1 MIHVEQHGPVIAI
14 RMARGL
20 LGRPW
25 AWTTAYWVDGLL
37 IDSGPHC
44 TAAQLVK
51 VLAQLPLERVVVTHS
66 HEDNIG
72 GLAAIHARFPRVP
85 VYASSHALAVIKE
98 PARLHPQLYRRLMW
112 GIPQAH
118 PGVQPIEELGATI
131 RTRDFSLRI
140 IETPGHTRDHISL
153 FEPTQRWLFS
163 GDAFIGGAERM
174 WAREIDL
181 FGVLGTL
188 QTLSSLRP
196 ERLFPS
202 SGEVRRNPRPEIT
215 EKIGGL
221 LRLCREVARLDAAG
235 MSNDEMVATLFEG
248 ESTLRVW
255 TGGHVSAANLI
266 TACRSY
272 NALVAE
278 HQVPSQPI
286 PPEPPLPPLRSGS
299 ADSSANASADRGDVV
314 R

>member
-1 MIHVEQHGPVIAI
+1 MIQVERHGPVIAI

-51 VLAQLPLERVVVTHS
+51 VLEQLPPERVVITHA

-72 GLAAIHARFPRVP
+72 GLAAIHARFPRTP
-85 VYASSHALAVIKE
+85 IYASSHALPVIKQ

-112 GIPQAH
+112 GIPAAYPGIQA
-118 PGVQPIEELGATI
+118 IEELGATVS
-131 RTRDFSLRI
+131 TREYTFRI
-140 IETPGHTRDHISL
+140 IETPGHTPDHLSF
-153 FEPTQRWLFS
+153 FEPHQRWLFS

-188 QTLSSLRP
+188 HTLAGLRP
-196 ERLFPS
+196 ERLFPN
-202 SGEVRRNPRPEIT
+202 SGEVRRNPRPEIS
-215 EKIGGL
+215 EKIGSL
-221 LRLCREVARLDAAG
+221 MRLCKEVARLDAAG
-235 MSNDEMVATLFEG
+235 TSNDDMVTRLFEG
-248 ESTLRVW
+248 ESPLRVW
-255 TGGHVSAANLI
+255 TAGHISAANLI
-266 TACRSY
+266 KACRSY
-272 NALVAE
+272 NALVAA
-278 HQVPSQPI
+278 HDAPGHGAPPAASQ
-286 PPEPPLPPLRSGS
+286 PPLPPDPT
-299 ADSSANASADRGDVV
+299 DSSANESADRGDVV

>member
-44 TAAQLVK
+44 CAGQLVK
-51 VLAQLPLERVVVTHS
+51 VLAQLPLERVVITHS

-72 GLAAIHARFPRVP
+72 GLAAIHARFPNVP
-85 VYASSHALAVIKE
+85 LYASSHALPVLKE
-98 PARLHPQLYRRLMW
+98 PTRLHPQLYRRLMW
-112 GIPQAH
+112 GIPQ
-118 PGVQPIEELGATI
+118 PTPSVQPIEELGAVI
-131 RTRDFSLRI
+131 RTREYALRVV
-140 IETPGHTRDHISL
+140 ETPGHTRDHISF

-188 QTLSSLRP
+188 HTLAGLRP
-196 ERLFPS
+196 ERLFPN
-202 SGEVRRNPRPEIT
+202 SGEVRRNPRPEIS

-221 LRLCREVARLDAAG
+221 LRLCREVARLDATG
-235 MSNDEMVATLFEG
+235 MNTEEMVTALFEG
-248 ESTLRVW
+248 ESPLRVW

-272 NALVAE
+272 NALVAA
-278 HQVPSQPI
+278 HHAPSQPI
-286 PPEPPLPPLRSGS
+286 PPDAPPSPFAPGA
-299 ADSSANASADRGDVV
+299 ADSSANESADRGDVV